1 MLIREKQ
8 LNLFEDPAPDMLGG
22 CRLAVWN
29 TRNPNGLN
37 TASISKTETAA
48 TFAAGA

>member
-22 CRLAVWN
+22 VADLQYG
-29 TRNPNGLN
+29 TP
-37 TASISKTETAA
+37 ETQ
-48 TFAAGA
+48 TG

>member
-22 CRLAVWN
+22 ADLQYG
-29 TRNPNGLN
+29 TP
-37 TASISKTETAA
+37 ETQ
-48 TFAAGA
+48 TG